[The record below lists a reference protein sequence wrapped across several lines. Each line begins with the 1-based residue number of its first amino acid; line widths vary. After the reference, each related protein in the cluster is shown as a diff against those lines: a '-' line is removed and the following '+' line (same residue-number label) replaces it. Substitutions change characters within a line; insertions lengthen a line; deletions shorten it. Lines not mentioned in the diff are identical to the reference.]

1 MVFNTL
7 TFLAFFAIVLA
18 LHSLPLPWT
27 FRKVNLLLASYV
39 FYAAWNPP
47 FILLLWISTIV
58 DWYAAQGLVRADRPA
73 SRRAWMLLSVV
84 ANLGMLLYFK
94 YGNFL
99 LDNFTAL
106 MATIGVHYQAP
117 QSDIILPVGISF
129 YTFATMSYTLDVYL
143 RRALPARSFL
153 DYALFVTFFPHLVA
167 GPIMRPTELVPQF
180 ETPRRASRQQLCFGL
195 GLMTL
200 GLFNKVVLA
209 DTFLAGAAERVF
221 DRGHAP
227 GLLDAWTGTLAFSGQ
242 IFCDFA
248 GYSTTAI
255 GTALCLGFAMP
266 DNFRFPYAAI
276 GFSDF
281 WRRWHI
287 TLSSWLR
294 DYLYIPLGGN
304 RHGPLRTHIALM
316 TTMLLGG
323 LWHGASW
330 TFVVWGGLHGSY
342 LIAERRLRS
351 VFSGYRPG
359 VLGMFGIAL
368 LTYFLINITWVFF
381 RAKDFHTA
389 WVVLRGMAG
398 FNSAADPIVPT
409 PFIVSTAV
417 VVCAL
422 VATHWYMRERTLES
436 MVARVPS
443 PVLAGAWGLMAFAIV
458 ISQGSGNAFIYFQF

>member
-1 MVFNTL
+1 LVFNTL
-7 TFLAFFAIVLA
+7 TFIAFFAIVLA

-27 FRKVNLLLASYV
+27 FRKVNLLLASYM

-58 DWYAAQGLVRADRPA
+58 DWYAAQGLVRANRPA
-73 SRRAWMLLSVV
+73 SRRAWMLLSVI

-94 YGNFL
+94 YGTFL

-106 MATIGVHYQAP
+106 MATLGVHYEAP
-117 QSDIILPVGISF
+117 KSDIILPVGISF

-180 ETPRRASRQQLCFGL
+180 ETPRRASREQLCFGL

-227 GLLDAWTGTLAFSGQ
+227 GLLDAWTGTLAFSAQ

-323 LWHGASW
+323 LWHGANW

-342 LIAERRLRS
+342 LIAERRLRTA
-351 VFSGYRPG
+351 FSSYRPG
-359 VLGMFGIAL
+359 LLGLFGIAL

-381 RAKDFHTA
+381 RAKDFLTA

-398 FNSAADPIVPT
+398 FNAAAEPIVPT
-409 PFIVSTAV
+409 PYIVSTGIIV
-417 VVCAL
+417 MAL
-422 VATHWYMRERTLES
+422 VATHWTMRERTLES
-436 MVARVPS
+436 MVARVPA
-443 PVLAGAWGLMAFAIV
+443 PVIAGAWGLMAFAIV

>member
-1 MVFNTL
+1 M
-7 TFLAFFAIVLA
+7 AFFAIVLV

-27 FRKVNLLLASYV
+27 FRKVNLLIASYV

-47 FILLLWISTIV
+47 FIFLLWISTIV
-58 DWYAAQGLVRADRPA
+58 DWYAAQGLVRAERNA
-73 SRRAWMLLSVV
+73 SRRAWMLLSVI

-94 YGNFL
+94 YGTFL
-99 LDNFTAL
+99 LDNFTVL
-106 MATIGVHYQAP
+106 MTSMGVHYHAP
-117 QSDIILPVGISF
+117 KSDIVLPVGISF

-143 RRALPARSFL
+143 RRALPARNFL

-180 ETPRRASRQQLCFGL
+180 ETPRRANRQQLCFGL

-209 DTFLAGAAERVF
+209 DTFLSGAAERIF
-221 DRGHAP
+221 DRGKTP

-255 GTALCLGFAMP
+255 GTALCLGFCMP

-304 RHGPLRTHIALM
+304 RHGPARTQIALM

-323 LWHGASW
+323 LWHGANW
-330 TFVVWGGLHGSY
+330 TFVVWGGLHGTY
-342 LIAERRLRS
+342 LIAERRMRS
-351 VFSGYRPG
+351 SFRHYRPG
-359 VLGMFGIAL
+359 PIGLFGMAV
-368 LTYFLINITWVFF
+368 LTYFLVNITWVFF
-381 RAKDFHTA
+381 RAKDFGTA
-389 WVVLRGMAG
+389 WTVLRGMSG
-398 FNSAADPIVPT
+398 FNTTAKPILPT
-409 PFIVSTAV
+409 VFIVSTGIV
-417 VVCAL
+417 VGAL
-422 VATHWYMRERTLES
+422 VALHWYMRERTLES
-436 MVARVPS
+436 VVSRLPE
-443 PVLAGAWGLMAFAIV
+443 PVLAVAWGLMAFAIV